1 MSFDDVPSRWLA
13 NLNLKLFPLNTRTNL
28 LPNLWCLC
36 KLSLH
41 PFILASDDQQV
52 SFTITENDKTFAM
65 SAVYASTNYRNR
77 RRLWNV
83 LNSLQAQH
91 DLPWSF
97 FGYFNVIFGAHEHR
111 GRVSPARLPIEE
123 FQNWTDSYNL
133 VHLPTRGVEFTWNN
147 GRGGIRLTERRL
159 DRVMCNHSWVD
170 FCSVS
175 SVTALTRIRSD
186 LFPLSFDFQSSF
198 GSHVS
203 QFKFMKMWSLHP
215 DCSNVILDSWS
226 ANVIGCPMFVLSQ
239 KLKNLKAKLK
249 CWNKD
254 SYGNVNDL
262 VSAAEIKLKQIQS
275 HIQEHGHSDEL
286 LLEERDANAVYED
299 ALSKQEV
306 FWQEKAR
313 LNWHLECDR
322 NTKYFHRIAKIKTS
336 TK

>member
-1 MSFDDVPSRWLA
+1 
-13 NLNLKLFPLNTRTNL
+13 
-28 LPNLWCLC
+28 
-36 KLSLH
+36 
-41 PFILASDDQQV
+41 
-52 SFTITENDKTFAM
+52 
-65 SAVYASTNYRNR
+65 
-77 RRLWNV
+77 
-83 LNSLQAQH
+83 
-91 DLPWSF
+91 
-97 FGYFNVIFGAHEHR
+97 
-111 GRVSPARLPIEE
+111 
-123 FQNWTDSYNL
+123 
-133 VHLPTRGVEFTWNN
+133 
-147 GRGGIRLTERRL
+147 
-159 DRVMCNHSWVD
+159 
-170 FCSVS
+170 
-175 SVTALTRIRSD
+175 
-186 LFPLSFDFQSSF
+186 
-198 GSHVS
+198 
-203 QFKFMKMWSLHP
+203 MWSLHP